1 MFLVLALGLP
11 GFALLAWLT
20 LPWSGLALAAW
31 GLALWLLLRR
41 RRTEPPEPGASVARA
56 IAVVILLFAAVFVTW
71 LSYRWHALPSAL
83 LFWAGPALLAAIAVW
98 AGREHAFHG
107 RRRVAIFVPLL
118 AYQIQLMI
126 YGMLYSIGSIMA
138 GSSPI

>member
-1 MFLVLALGLP
+1 
-11 GFALLAWLT
+11 
-20 LPWSGLALAAW
+20 
-31 GLALWLLLRR
+31 
-41 RRTEPPEPGASVARA
+41 
-56 IAVVILLFAAVFVTW
+56 VVILLFAALFVTW
-71 LSYRWHALPSAL
+71 LSYRWHAFPSAL